1 MCNLIILLV
10 EDQMLLRKRALLI
23 VCIMIIAGC
32 SVEPLEV
39 MKVAHLTSITEIKE
53 QKHIKR
59 IDQLL
64 TPLQWQD
71 KQLPTNSDPDYS
83 FWLERKGVENRVKN
97 YELWVNDHQ
106 SVIID
111 HVQVKYAFINGD
123 SLRELVHLL
132 K

>member
-1 MCNLIILLV
+1 
-10 EDQMLLRKRALLI
+10 MLLRKMVLFI
-23 VCIMIIAGC
+23 VCFMIIAGC

-39 MKVAHLTSITEIKE
+39 MKVAHLKSITEIKE
-53 QKHIKR
+53 QKRIKR

-64 TPLQWQD
+64 SPLQWQD
-71 KQLPTNSDPDYS
+71 RQLPTNGHPDYS
-83 FWLERKGVENRVKN
+83 FWLARKGVENRVKN

-111 HVQVKYAFINGD
+111 HVNVKYAYINGD
-123 SLRELVHLL
+123 SLNERVHLL

>member
-1 MCNLIILLV
+1 
-10 EDQMLLRKRALLI
+10 MLLRKMALLI
-23 VCIMIIAGC
+23 VCFMIIAGC

-39 MKVAHLTSITEIKE
+39 MKVADLNAHPTSFKAIKV
-53 QKHIKR
+53 QKSINR

-64 TPLQWQD
+64 SPLQWQD
-71 KQLPTNSDPDYS
+71 RQLPTNGDPDDS
-83 FWLERKGVENRVKN
+83 FWLERKGVENRMKN

-111 HVQVKYAFINGD
+111 HVNVKYAYINGD
-123 SLRELVHLL
+123 SLNELVHLL